1 MGDELSVMIP
11 KVSMFYKNMWIAFK
25 RVVRSGFVGF
35 WRNAFVSAAAIF
47 VMTVALFVI
56 GSTMLLD
63 KILEVSLEQIQDKVD
78 INVYFVTTASQP
90 DIDALQASLEALP
103 DVEEVVFTSR
113 EQALDEFSKQHQN
126 DSNIMD
132 GLEELGE
139 NPLGAALSIRAK
151 NTSQYEGIASF
162 LEEQS
167 TASAQAPLIDKV
179 NYNDNRE
186 AIEKLTQII
195 EAVERSSY
203 IAMVILVFAA
213 VMITFNT
220 VRLAIYT
227 SREEISVMR
236 LVGASN
242 AFIRGPFLL
251 QGVMYGVIAGVVS
264 LLIIYPIVLWL
275 GPATESF
282 FQFNIFTYFV
292 SDFGRIFATLIGVG
306 AVLGFTSSLLAITR
320 YLRV

>member
-1 MGDELSVMIP
+1 
-11 KVSMFYKNMWIAFK
+11 MWIAFK
-25 RVVRSGFVGF
+25 RIVRAGFVGF

-56 GSTMLLD
+56 GSTMMLE

-78 INVYFVTTASQP
+78 INVYFVTTAAQP
-90 DIDALQASLEALP
+90 DIDALQASLEAFP

-113 EQALDEFSKQHQN
+113 EQALAEFSELHRN
-126 DSNIMD
+126 DSTIMD

-162 LEEQS
+162 LEEQKETDPQTS
-167 TASAQAPLIDKV
+167 FIDKV

-195 EAVERSSY
+195 GAVDHSSY
-203 IAMVILVFAA
+203 VAMIILVFAA
-213 VMITFNT
+213 VVISFNT

-242 AFIRGPFLL
+242 AFIRGPFLI
-251 QGVMYGVIAGVVS
+251 QGVMYGVIAGVLS

-292 SDFGRIFATLIGVG
+292 SDFGRIFAILIGVG
-306 AVLGFTSSLLAITR
+306 ALLGFTSSLLAITR